1 MAVLS
6 ALKRHEGAIVRLAR
20 FRDKYIIDGKVL
32 DSNMRLINWN
42 PVELPAPCANS
53 IICNDY
59 MYIQS
64 KLDSYLTSYDIAG
77 TTYIRTFYNDRRP
90 IDVSN
95 GSINSEWMGF
105 TWSNPSNPDENYII
119 NRIQRKYAGGE
130 PKISQLTKLDR
141 NGNIVAKVDISIV
154 LPRIYFVND
163 THIAII
169 GMTSLSSSAFT
180 YPNINEYRS
189 YVFIFN
195 KNTLSYVREVPMFSD
210 DSHDLI
216 RHYTFMP
223 TVIYRDDHMIAM
235 IASGGNVIHQD
246 ISNKVNYPVTSTT
259 LRSGSKQDFAHD
271 NLDAAK
277 IPYHTYTAPM
287 KNGFHYGLNC
297 SNILDGP
304 IKWGCVRFNPE
315 DRTYDSYP
323 ARENTIVW
331 DDKIPAPLRNFGY
344 YRDISTSPEKIK
356 YYDTVQAFIS
366 YKLSETKFITFMTA
380 VRGLLKFISFDLTRM
395 TRWYICEIDET
406 DPKKI
411 KVLNAGMMTQLYMEY
426 IIPNGRNIF
435 LLHVAD
441 KAIHEFRVDLEN
453 NNLVQTRDIP
463 TPNLCSMGLIDGT
476 IWWVN
481 YDTNEL
487 HYEMESYYGLN
498 SRIHVEDRFEK
509 DDVVLADPDT
519 PSSNNYKIS
528 IYDQNRNRVS
538 IKVRLVAVGAIKFD
552 DNETTKIIETSTS
565 EDITVPITVYGAAE
579 NYIKVE
585 LVGELGNPS
594 IQPTVPNQKSNADQ
608 FHEFFKNVGLK
619 PYALCGLMGNIY
631 VESKFI
637 PNNLENRFEKS
648 LGMNDDEYTKVVD
661 DGSYTNFVRDK
672 AGYGLAQ
679 WTYWSRKKNFLDY
692 AKSKGT
698 SIGDME
704 MQLAYLWKELQESID
719 IAKLNAFNSVRE
731 ASDYILHQFERP
743 TDQSEEVEIRRAG
756 YGQEF
761 YNKYYG

>member
-6 ALKRHEGAIVRLAR
+6 ALKRHEGPIVRLAR

-32 DSNMRLINWN
+32 DSNMKLINSN

-64 KLDSYLTSYDIAG
+64 KLNSYRNTWDGNQYLYA
-77 TTYIRTFYNDRRP
+77 YYNDTRP

-105 TWSNPSNPDENYII
+105 SWSNPSDPDENYII
-119 NRIQRKYAGGE
+119 NKIQDKAISGN
-130 PKISQLTKLDR
+130 PKLSQLTKLDR
-141 NGNIVAKVDISIV
+141 NGNITATVDVWAI

-163 THIAII
+163 KHVCLFAQTPHN
-169 GMTSLSSSAFT
+169 LSNRQNNLVEART
-180 YPNINEYRS
+180 YLM
-189 YVFIFN
+189 VFD
-195 KNTLSYVREVPMFSD
+195 KNTLTYVSAIPMYC
-210 DSHDLI
+210 DSGYGKNQLGT
-216 RHYTFMP
+216 YYST
-223 TVIYRDDHMIAM
+223 TVYRDDNIIAM
-235 IASGGNVIHQD
+235 ITPSGDIMYND
-246 ISNKVNYPVTSTT
+246 ISDKVNYTVYSPPIKNGKV
-259 LRSGSKQDFAHD
+259 QDFINSGWRSWHD
-271 NLDAAK
+271 Y
-277 IPYHTYTAPM
+277 PYVTYTAPM

-297 SNILDGP
+297 TDILTTP
-304 IKWGCVRFNPE
+304 IKWGCLKFNVA
-315 DRTYDSYP
+315 DRSYDSYP
-323 ARENTIVW
+323 ARENIITW
-331 DDKIPAPLRNFGY
+331 ADHIPSMLQNFDYFNG
-344 YRDISTSPEKIK
+344 ISVDGSNM
-356 YYDTVQAFIS
+356 YNWRSYHAFIS
-366 YKLSETKFITFMTA
+366 FKLSETKFITFITFI
-380 VRGLLKFISFDLTRM
+380 RGMAKVTSFPPTRM

-411 KVLNAGMMTQLYMEY
+411 KVLNAAMMTQLYMEY
-426 IIPNGRNIF
+426 IIPHSGNKF

-441 KAIHEFRVDLEN
+441 QAIHEFRVDLEN

-481 YDTNEL
+481 QETNEL
-487 HYEMESYYGLN
+487 HCETESYYELN
-498 SRIHVEDRFEK
+498 SRIYTVEDRFEK
-509 DDVVLADPDT
+509 DDVVLTDPNT
-519 PSSNNYKIS
+519 PASNNYKIS
-528 IYDQNRNRVS
+528 VYAQNRNRVS

-594 IQPTVPNQKSNADQ
+594 IQPTVPNQKSNIDQ
-608 FHEFFKNVGLK
+608 FHEFFKNVGLN

-631 VESKFI
+631 AESKFI
-637 PNNLENRFEKS
+637 PNNLQNSFEKS
-648 LGMNDDEYTKVVD
+648 LGMSDDEYTKAVD

-679 WTYWSRKKNFLDY
+679 WTHWSRKEGFLNF
-692 AKSKGT
+692 AKASHV
-698 SIGDME
+698 SIGDLN
-704 MQLAYLWKELQESID
+704 MQMNYLWKELQKSID
-719 IAKLNAFNSVRE
+719 ITKLNAFNSVRD

-743 TDQSEEVEIRRAG
+743 ADQSEEVEIRRAG